1 MNGLLST
8 VMCVVCLQITLLT
21 KGNIER
27 YRDRLI
33 LQ

>member
-1 MNGLLST
+1 MGLNST
-8 VMCVVCLQITLLT
+8 VWPQITLLT
-21 KGNIER
+21 KHNIER